1 MSKKVLECS
10 HLLFESYLGEKG
22 TAVASSPDGSLF
34 VVGTAGGCLF
44 FFGRFGSGWRSCL
57 LPNVCDGE
65 ILRVKVLS
73 ENVVCFIVNNDE
85 CINFVSW
92 KGDLFSEDSAATI
105 ASRVTVKKEF
115 AARDVL
121 FSERSFGNI
130 HTFDVAQY
138 GRLCWLGCSGVLI
151 LAKFCGVTESSWDSL
166 SLSCYNSFNCFS
178 GMVFSLNSRL
188 DGQRVIYSTS
198 DNTSLH
204 VLDVEASKLHCH
216 TSYHGHE
223 DWITSVK
230 IGEANENLFISGDSS
245 GQVCFWDSRCGEP
258 LVASWPFFRSITF
271 VDLLSNPLRMM
282 LAFGPHE
289 DYIIENEEPHYRGVL
304 FSYID
309 LRKCLFD
316 RGCCEQRQ
324 VKDDETFMGQIVS
337 SCMEGDQVVAMDM
350 DGRKSRIM
358 YTTNDGYIRV
368 ASSRLLE
375 EQFTQLLPCLRQ
387 RELGV

>member
-1 MSKKVLECS
+1 MLNVGVRLRLGVATWERKVL
-10 HLLFESYLGEKG
+10 LLQVLQ
-22 TAVASSPDGSLF
+22 TVL
-34 VVGTAGGCLF
+34 
-44 FFGRFGSGWRSCL
+44 CL
-57 LPNVCDGE
+57 LSALLVDVYFFLEE

-138 GRLCWLGCSGVLI
+138 GRLCWLVGIPFLF
-151 LAKFCGVTESSWDSL
+151 LVTTHST
-166 SLSCYNSFNCFS
+166 
-178 GMVFSLNSRL
+178 
-188 DGQRVIYSTS
+188 RVIYSTS